1 MTVRDEIKDILKVLE
16 SIKHT
21 EPFTNEFHINN
32 TCIVLIVIYSILFMY
47 KEEIMKMDII
57 KKLLK

>member
-1 MTVRDEIKDILKVLE
+1 MTENDLHKEILEVLR
-16 SIKHT
+16 SVNNIDG
-21 EPFTNEFHINN
+21 FTNEFHINN